1 MKKRLIIGLLLLF
14 LFSTYNIKFNK
25 TFFSNLQIKKITIE
39 NNKIIKDKEIKEKLS
54 FLYDTNFFFL
64 RTKKIEKKLREIQ
77 FIESYQIKKIYP
89 NNLIIKITE
98 KKPVAVIQQSKQKKY
113 FTVRGDL
120 IDFRKI
126 KIFED
131 LPTVFG
137 DEKSFSTFYV
147 NLKNIN
153 FPFKEIKTFYLF
165 ESKRW
170 DLLTLKNQLIKLP
183 VNNYNKSLLNFIS
196 LKDQASF
203 EKYKIFDYRIKDQ
216 LILK

>member
-14 LFSTYNIKFNK
+14 LFSTYNLKFNK
-25 TFFSNLQIKKITIE
+25 TFFSNLKIKNITID
-39 NNKIIKDKEIKEKLS
+39 NNKIIKEEEIKEKLS
-54 FLYDTNFFFL
+54 FLYETNFFFL
-64 RTKKIEKKLREIQ
+64 RTNNIKKKLREIQ
-77 FIESYQIKKIYP
+77 LIESYQIKKVYP
-89 NNLIIKITE
+89 NILRIKIIE
-98 KKPVAVIQQSKQKKY
+98 KKPIAIIQSMKQKKY
-113 FTVRGDL
+113 FTAKGDV
-120 IDFRKI
+120 IDFRDI

-137 DEKSFSTFYV
+137 DEKSFLTFYL

-153 FPFKEIKTFYLF
+153 FPFEEIKTFYLF

-170 DLLTLKNQLIKLP
+170 DLLTLKDQLIKLP
-183 VNNYNKSLLNFIS
+183 INNYNQSLLNFIS
-196 LKDQASF
+196 LKDQSNF

>member
-14 LFSTYNIKFNK
+14 LFSTYNIKFNE
-25 TFFSNLQIKKITIE
+25 TFFSNLKIKKITIE
-39 NNKIIKDKEIKEKLS
+39 NNKIINDKEIKEKLS
-54 FLYDTNFFFL
+54 FLYETNFFFL
-64 RTKKIEKKLREIQ
+64 RTKNIEKKLKEIQ
-77 FIESYQIKKIYP
+77 FIESYQIKKVYP

-98 KKPVAVIQQSKQKKY
+98 KKPIAIIQKSNQKKY

-131 LPTVFG
+131 LPKVFG

-147 NLKNIN
+147 NMKNIN

-183 VNNYNKSLLNFIS
+183 INNYNKSLLNFIS
-196 LKDQASF
+196 LKDQANF

>member
-14 LFSTYNIKFNK
+14 LFSTYNIKFNE
-25 TFFSNLQIKKITIE
+25 TFFSNLKIKKITIE
-39 NNKIIKDKEIKEKLS
+39 NNKIINDKEIKEKLS
-54 FLYDTNFFFL
+54 FLYETNFFFL
-64 RTKKIEKKLREIQ
+64 RIKNIEKKLKEIQ
-77 FIESYQIKKIYP
+77 FIESYQIKKVYP

-98 KKPVAVIQQSKQKKY
+98 KKPIAIIQKSKQKKY

-126 KIFED
+126 KKFED

-183 VNNYNKSLLNFIS
+183 ITNYNKSLLNFIS
-196 LKDQASF
+196 LKDQANF

>member
-14 LFSTYNIKFNK
+14 LFSTYNIKLNK

-54 FLYDTNFFFL
+54 FLYETNFFFL
-64 RTKKIEKKLREIQ
+64 RTKKIEKKLKEIQ

-89 NNLIIKITE
+89 NNLIIKINE
-98 KKPVAVIQQSKQKKY
+98 KKPIAIIQKSKQKNY
-113 FTVRGDL
+113 FTARGEL

-126 KIFED
+126 KKFED

-183 VNNYNKSLLNFIS
+183 INNYNKSLLNFIS
-196 LKDQASF
+196 LKDQANF

>member
-1 MKKRLIIGLLLLF
+1 MKKRLIIGLLILF

-54 FLYDTNFFFL
+54 FLYETNFFFL
-64 RTKKIEKKLREIQ
+64 RTKKIKKKLREIQ

-89 NNLIIKITE
+89 NNLIIKINE
-98 KKPVAVIQQSKQKKY
+98 KKPIAIIQKSKQKNY
-113 FTVRGDL
+113 FTARGEL

-126 KIFED
+126 KKFED

-183 VNNYNKSLLNFIS
+183 INNYNKSLLNFIS
-196 LKDQASF
+196 LKDQANF

>member
-54 FLYDTNFFFL
+54 FLYETNFFFL

-77 FIESYQIKKIYP
+77 LIESYQIKKIYP

-98 KKPVAVIQQSKQKKY
+98 KKPIAIIQRSKQKKY
-113 FTVRGDL
+113 FTIRGDL

-126 KIFED
+126 KKFED

-137 DEKSFSTFYV
+137 DEKSFSTFYM

-183 VNNYNKSLLNFIS
+183 INNYNKSLLNFIS
-196 LKDQASF
+196 LKDQANF

>member
-14 LFSTYNIKFNK
+14 LFSTYNIKLNK

-54 FLYDTNFFFL
+54 FLYETNFFFL
-64 RTKKIEKKLREIQ
+64 RTKKIEKKLREVQ

-98 KKPVAVIQQSKQKKY
+98 KKPIAIIQKSKQKTY
-113 FTVRGDL
+113 FTARGEI

-126 KIFED
+126 KKFED

-183 VNNYNKSLLNFIS
+183 INNYNKSLLNFIS
-196 LKDQASF
+196 LKDQANF